1 MKNGEG
7 SKMISI
13 GDLVG
18 SRDITEMMN
27 RGKAAKFGRG
37 KMREGN

>member
-7 SKMISI
+7 SKMIPI

-18 SRDITEMMN
+18 NRDITEMTN
-27 RGKAAKFGRG
+27 RGKAAKFGKG
-37 KMREGN
+37 KMGEGN